1 MEKYLKSCI
10 ASVELIIIIW
20 LFGLLHIYD
29 KQIDNMMKTSRE
41 TKEIVKS
48 MTDRNTTLTDNYISL
63 ENENEELKA
72 KLLEVEIPTY
82 EFTDAEIYLLA
93 QCVEAEA
100 GYDDLSQKYVTQ
112 VILNRLHSGKF
123 PNTIVD
129 VIYQRVNGVP
139 QFSVAWNGAMERE
152 VQPQTLAN
160 VYSVLVHGTDL
171 PEYVCYFYSTSV
183 TQNWVNSLNIHTTVS
198 NTVFAY
204 SSKEDY

>member
-1 MEKYLKSCI
+1 MEKYLKNCTI
-10 ASVELIIIIW
+10 VVEVVIIIW

-29 KQIDNMMKTSRE
+29 NQIDNMMKTSRE
-41 TKEIVKS
+41 TKEIIKS
-48 MTDRNTTLTDNYISL
+48 VTDRNTTLTDNYISL

-139 QFSVAWNGAMERE
+139 QFSVAWNGAIERE
-152 VQPQTLAN
+152 VKTETLLN

-171 PEYVCYFYSTSV
+171 PQYVLYFYSDKV
-183 TQNWVNSLNIHTTVS
+183 TGNWVNNLATYTTVS
-198 NTVFAY
+198 GTVFAY
-204 SSKEDY
+204 VKED

>member
-1 MEKYLKSCI
+1 MEKYLKNCI

-48 MTDRNTTLTDNYISL
+48 VTDRNTTLTDNYISL

-139 QFSVAWNGAMERE
+139 QFSVAWNGAIERE
-152 VQPQTLAN
+152 VKTETLLN

-171 PEYVCYFYSTSV
+171 PQYVLYFYSDKV
-183 TQNWVNSLNIHTTVS
+183 TGNWVNNLATYTTVS
-198 NTVFAY
+198 GTVFAY
-204 SSKEDY
+204 VKED

>member
-20 LFGLLHIYD
+20 IFGLLHIYD
-29 KQIDNMMKTSRE
+29 NQIDNMMKTSRE

-48 MTDRNTTLTDNYISL
+48 VTYRNTTLTDNYISL

-100 GYDDLSQKYVTQ
+100 GYDDLSQKYVAQ

-139 QFSVAWNGAMERE
+139 QFSVAWNGAIERE
-152 VQPQTLAN
+152 VKTETLLN

-171 PEYVCYFYSTSV
+171 PQYVLYFYSDKV
-183 TQNWVNSLNIHTTVS
+183 TGNWVNNLATYTTVS
-198 NTVFAY
+198 GTVFAY
-204 SSKEDY
+204 VKED

>member
-1 MEKYLKSCI
+1 MKEYIKNCI
-10 ASVELIIIIW
+10 IVVEVVIIIL

-29 KQIDNMMKTSRE
+29 KQIDNIMKTSRE

-48 MTDRNTTLTDNYISL
+48 VTDRNTTLTDNYISL

-139 QFSVAWNGAMERE
+139 QFSVAWNGAIERE
-152 VQPQTLAN
+152 VKTETLLN

-171 PEYVCYFYSTSV
+171 PQYVLYFYSDKV
-183 TQNWVNSLNIHTTVS
+183 TGNWVNNLATYTTVS
-198 NTVFAY
+198 GTVFAY
-204 SSKEDY
+204 VKED

>member
-1 MEKYLKSCI
+1 MKEYIKNCI
-10 ASVELIIIIW
+10 IVVEVVIIIW

-48 MTDRNTTLTDNYISL
+48 VTDRNTTLTDNYISL
-63 ENENEELKA
+63 ENENEKLKA

-129 VIYQRVNGVP
+129 VIYQRVNEVP
-139 QFSVAWNGAMERE
+139 QFSVAWNGAIERE
-152 VQPQTLAN
+152 VKTETLLN

-171 PEYVCYFYSTSV
+171 PQYVLYFYSDKV
-183 TQNWVNSLNIHTTVS
+183 TGNWVNNLATYTTVS
-198 NTVFAY
+198 STVFAY
-204 SSKEDY
+204 VKED